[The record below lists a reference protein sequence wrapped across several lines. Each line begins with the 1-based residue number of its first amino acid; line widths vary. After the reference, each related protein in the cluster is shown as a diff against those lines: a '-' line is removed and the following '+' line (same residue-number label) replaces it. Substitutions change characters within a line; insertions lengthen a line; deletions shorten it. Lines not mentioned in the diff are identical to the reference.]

1 MINIVIYRLKSFKK
15 CLEVIIDM
23 KKLAA
28 RINLILILVFFAG
41 GYYVS
46 VNQIEP
52 LSGLIKQLQEFV
64 YLVTSV
70 EAYACVYYVSLLILL
85 FSVFISLY
93 AAFEGVSKEE
103 VALQKEIKLLKEDAE
118 DFENKKVEYFTE
130 IKKLN
135 LRIQELQISLEQ
147 KVSADK
153 YEKLQAEAEENANA
167 LEDEKAKSDE
177 LTDKIKKLSQK
188 IEDLNSEKA
197 KLTEQERDLSNK
209 LKDSQAKL
217 ASANANLKGG
227 KDTVPPAAYQILYLL
242 QKEGRLIDM
251 LHENIG
257 DYDDETLGG
266 AFRKLHEDLQE
277 LIKERFILEPVLNEE
292 EGNTITLDS
301 IDPDSVKVSG
311 KVPAEGPFT
320 GELIHKGWRLKECKL
335 PEMVDG
341 WKGDVIAQAEIEI

>member
-1 MINIVIYRLKSFKK
+1 
-15 CLEVIIDM
+15 
-23 KKLAA
+23 
-28 RINLILILVFFAG
+28 
-41 GYYVS
+41 
-46 VNQIEP
+46 
-52 LSGLIKQLQEFV
+52 
-64 YLVTSV
+64 
-70 EAYACVYYVSLLILL
+70 
-85 FSVFISLY
+85 VFISLY
-93 AAFEGVSKEE
+93 AAFEGVSKKE

-167 LEDEKAKSDE
+167 LEGEKAKSDE

-251 LHENIG
+251 LHE
-257 DYDDETLGG
+257 T
-266 AFRKLHEDLQE
+266 
-277 LIKERFILEPVLNEE
+277 
-292 EGNTITLDS
+292 
-301 IDPDSVKVSG
+301 
-311 KVPAEGPFT
+311 
-320 GELIHKGWRLKECKL
+320 
-335 PEMVDG
+335 
-341 WKGDVIAQAEIEI
+341 

>member
-93 AAFEGVSKEE
+93 AAFEGVSKKE

-167 LEDEKAKSDE
+167 LEGAKAKSDE

>member
-93 AAFEGVSKEE
+93 AAFEGVSKKE

-167 LEDEKAKSDE
+167 LEGAKAKSDE

-197 KLTEQERDLSNK
+197 KLTEQERDLSEK

>member
-93 AAFEGVSKEE
+93 AAFEGVSKKE

-167 LEDEKAKSDE
+167 LEGAKAKSDE

-197 KLTEQERDLSNK
+197 KLTEQERDLSEK
-209 LKDSQAKL
+209 LKESQAQL

>member
-93 AAFEGVSKEE
+93 AAFEGVSKKE

-167 LEDEKAKSDE
+167 LEGEKAKSDE

-251 LHENIG
+251 LHENID

>member
-52 LSGLIKQLQEFV
+52 LSGLIKQLQKFV

-93 AAFEGVSKEE
+93 AAFEGVSKKE

-167 LEDEKAKSDE
+167 LEGAKAKSDE

>member
-93 AAFEGVSKEE
+93 AAFEGVSKKE

-118 DFENKKVEYFTE
+118 EFENKKVEYFTE

-167 LEDEKAKSDE
+167 LEGAKAKSDE

-197 KLTEQERDLSNK
+197 KLTEQERDLSEK

>member
-1 MINIVIYRLKSFKK
+1 
-15 CLEVIIDM
+15 M
-23 KKLAA
+23 KKLTA
-28 RINLILILVFFAG
+28 RINLILILVLVVG

-46 VNQIEP
+46 VNKIDP
-52 LSGLIKQLQEFV
+52 LSNLIKQLRDFV
-64 YLVTSV
+64 LSV
-70 EAYACVYYVSLLILL
+70 AGVEGYAGVYYISLLILL

-93 AAFEGVSKEE
+93 AAFEGFSK
-103 VALQKEIKLLKEDAE
+103 KEIALEKEVKLLKEDAE
-118 DFENKKVEYFTE
+118 EFENKKVEYMTE

-153 YEKLQAEAEENANA
+153 YEKLQAEAEESESA
-167 LEDEKAKSDE
+167 LEAEKAKSDE
-177 LTDKIKKLSQK
+177 LTNKIKKLSQK
-188 IEDLNSEKA
+188 VEDLNSDKT
-197 KLTEQERDLSNK
+197 KLTEQEHELKEK
-209 LKDSQAKL
+209 LNDSEAKL

-227 KDTVPPAAYQILYLL
+227 KDAVPPAAYQILYLL

-251 LHENIG
+251 LHENIS

>member
-70 EAYACVYYVSLLILL
+70 EAYACVYYVSLLVLL
-85 FSVFISLY
+85 FSVFVSLY
-93 AAFEGVSKEE
+93 AAFEGVSKKE

-167 LEDEKAKSDE
+167 LEGAKAKSDE

>member
-52 LSGLIKQLQEFV
+52 LSGLIKQLQKFV

-93 AAFEGVSKEE
+93 AAFEGVSKKE

-167 LEDEKAKSDE
+167 LEGEKAKSDE

>member
-93 AAFEGVSKEE
+93 AAFEGVSKKE

-135 LRIQELQISLEQ
+135 LRIQELHISLEQ

-167 LEDEKAKSDE
+167 LEGEKAKSDE

>member
-93 AAFEGVSKEE
+93 AAFEGVSKKE

-167 LEDEKAKSDE
+167 LEGEKAKSDE

>member
-1 MINIVIYRLKSFKK
+1 
-15 CLEVIIDM
+15 M
-23 KKLAA
+23 KKLTA
-28 RINLILILVFFAG
+28 RINLILILVLVVG

-46 VNQIEP
+46 VNKIDP
-52 LSGLIKQLQEFV
+52 LSNLIKQLRDFV
-64 YLVTSV
+64 LSV
-70 EAYACVYYVSLLILL
+70 AGVEGYAGVYYISLLILL

-93 AAFEGVSKEE
+93 AAFEGFSK
-103 VALQKEIKLLKEDAE
+103 KEIALEKEVKLLKEDAE
-118 DFENKKVEYFTE
+118 EFENKKVEYMTE

-135 LRIQELQISLEQ
+135 LRLQELHISLEQ

-153 YEKLQAEAEENANA
+153 YEKLQAEAEESESA
-167 LEDEKAKSDE
+167 LEAEKAKSDE
-177 LTDKIKKLSQK
+177 LTNKIKKLSQK
-188 IEDLNSEKA
+188 VEDLNSEKT
-197 KLTEQERDLSNK
+197 KLTEQEHELKEK
-209 LKDSQAKL
+209 LKDSEAKL

-227 KDTVPPAAYQILYLL
+227 KDAVPPAAYQILYLL

-251 LHENIG
+251 LHENIS

-292 EGNTITLDS
+292 EGSTITLDS

-320 GELIHKGWRLKECKL
+320 GELIHKGWRLKECRL

>member
-28 RINLILILVFFAG
+28 RINLILILVLVVG

-46 VNQIEP
+46 VNKIDP
-52 LSGLIKQLQEFV
+52 LSNLIKQLRDFV
-64 YLVTSV
+64 LSV
-70 EAYACVYYVSLLILL
+70 AGVEGYAGVYYISLLILL

-93 AAFEGVSKEE
+93 AAFEGVSK
-103 VALQKEIKLLKEDAE
+103 KEIALEKEVKLLKEDAE
-118 DFENKKVEYFTE
+118 EFENKKVEYMTE

-135 LRIQELQISLEQ
+135 LRLQELHISLEQ

-167 LEDEKAKSDE
+167 LEGEKAKSDE

-197 KLTEQERDLSNK
+197 KLTEQERDLSEK

>member
-1 MINIVIYRLKSFKK
+1 
-15 CLEVIIDM
+15 M
-23 KKLAA
+23 KKLTA
-28 RINLILILVFFAG
+28 RINLILILVLVVG

-46 VNQIEP
+46 VNKIDP
-52 LSGLIKQLQEFV
+52 LSNLIKQLRDFV
-64 YLVTSV
+64 LSV
-70 EAYACVYYVSLLILL
+70 AGVEGYAGVYYISLLILL

-93 AAFEGVSKEE
+93 AAFEGFSK
-103 VALQKEIKLLKEDAE
+103 KEIALEKEVKLLKEDAE
-118 DFENKKVEYFTE
+118 EFENKKVEYMTE

-153 YEKLQAEAEENANA
+153 YEKLRAEAEESESA
-167 LEDEKAKSDE
+167 LEAEKAKSDE
-177 LTDKIKKLSQK
+177 LTNKIKKLSQK
-188 IEDLNSEKA
+188 VEDLNSEKT
-197 KLTEQERDLSNK
+197 KLTEQEHELKEK

-292 EGNTITLDS
+292 EGSTITLDS

-320 GELIHKGWRLKECKL
+320 GELIHKGWRLKECRL